1 MSYDTNKSEAALIKF
16 VFLDLDDTIFDF
28 HKSEGSALS
37 YTLSGLGIEPT
48 AQTLALYSKIN
59 REGWEMLERGE
70 ATRAEILT
78 RRFRILFEKLGK
90 DIPATAAQA
99 LYEKRLSEEYCYVDG
114 APELINSLLGKY
126 KLYLA
131 SNGTARVQDGRIAI
145 SGIAKFF
152 DGIFISERIGHDKPS
167 REFFEGCFKLI
178 PDFSRE
184 EAIIIGDSLS
194 SDILGGKNANIRTC
208 LFNPQ
213 AKPLKA
219 DILPDYEI
227 RELSEIPALLEKI

>member
-1 MSYDTNKSEAALIKF
+1 MIKF

-28 HKSEGSALS
+28 HKSEGTALS
-37 YTLSGLGIEPT
+37 YTLRELGIEPT
-48 AQTLALYSKIN
+48 AETLKLYSKIN

-90 DIPATAAQA
+90 DIPAASAQA
-99 LYEKRLSEEYCYVDG
+99 LYEKQLSKEYTYVDG
-114 APELINSLLGKY
+114 APELISALLGKY

-167 REFFEGCFKLI
+167 REFFEGCFKTI
-178 PDFSRE
+178 PDFSHD

-194 SDILGGKNANIRTC
+194 SDILGGKNAGIRTC
-208 LFNPQ
+208 LFNPNG
-213 AKPLKA
+213 KPLSA

-227 RELSEIPALLEKI
+227 RELSEIPTLLEKI